1 MLTLRRT
8 GAGRTE
14 LDREAAEEE
23 ARWNALSTKEKIS
36 DWGARHQYSIIV
48 GSWVLSMAVAGSII
62 AKDRFVARLHRRLM
76 SHDAHPNLR
85 HQTMTQKVVQV
96 RMWAQ
101 GLTIG
106 VLIGAGI
113 LTHSQRQAAL
123 QHVSSE
129 LNSSPWCRY
138 QPFPATSRPF
148 MESLGAYS
156 HTVSHQKYSC
166 LFTACRAS

>member
-1 MLTLRRT
+1 MPRRT
-8 GAGRTE
+8 GAGKWE

-23 ARWNALSTKEKIS
+23 ARWKALTTKEKIG
-36 DWGARHQYSIIV
+36 DWATRHQFSIIL
-48 GSWVLSMAVAGSII
+48 GSWVLSMAVAGGII
-62 AKDRFVARLHRRLM
+62 SRDRFVTSLRRRFFHV
-76 SHDAHPNLR
+76 SDANMRR
-85 HQTMTQKVVQV
+85 HQTLPQKIVQV

-129 LNSSPWCRY
+129 L
-138 QPFPATSRPF
+138 
-148 MESLGAYS
+148 
-156 HTVSHQKYSC
+156 HVS
-166 LFTACRAS
+166 T